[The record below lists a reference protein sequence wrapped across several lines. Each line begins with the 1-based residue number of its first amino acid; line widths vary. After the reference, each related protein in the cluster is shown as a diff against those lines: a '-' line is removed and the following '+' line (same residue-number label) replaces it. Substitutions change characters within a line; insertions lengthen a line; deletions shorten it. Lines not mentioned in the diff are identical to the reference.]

1 MLPRLRHH
9 PVVCGNDQH
18 GHVNGADARD
28 HGLDEAL
35 VPGHVDD
42 RGLVPQ
48 KGKAEFNGN
57 PARPLFRGL
66 VGIHAGQG
74 LDQPG
79 FAVVNVPGRANHCV
93 RHLFNVLA

>member
-1 MLPRLRHH
+1 MLPRLRHYA
-9 PVVCGNDQH
+9 VVRGNDQH
-18 GHVNGADARD
+18 GQVNGADAGH

-42 RGLVPQ
+42 RGLIPQ

-57 PARPLFRGL
+57 PPRPLFRGL

-74 LDQPG
+74 LDQQG
-79 FAVVNVPGRANHCV
+79 FAVVDVPSRANNSV
-93 RHLFNVLA
+93 RHLLNVLG